1 MPAVRKTV
9 LAAIASV
16 AALAPHPAMAQSAL
30 ITIGTTEMIEFAPG
44 DLREINVYF
53 PEGYDAA
60 GTDTYPVLYL
70 IDGGLSQD
78 FLHITGTSQLGAIW
92 GRSQSVIV
100 VGIQTKDRRAELIGS
115 PGTAE
120 QRVAFPTAGHSAAFR
135 SFLRDKVKPYV
146 TAHYRTNGSD
156 GVIGESLA
164 GLFIVETWLREPGLF
179 GSYAAISPSIW
190 WQDGALSKEAATL
203 IGGGQAGHP
212 LYIAA
217 EDQGAEYNANF
228 DRLTAALG
236 KQSDWCYARRSDT
249 SHATIYHTVSPEALQ
264 FLFPPSQAPDPQF
277 GFEVQCSKK
286 S

>member
-1 MPAVRKTV
+1 MKAV
-9 LAAIASV
+9 LAAIVLAV
-16 AALAPHPAMAQSAL
+16 AASACPAMAQGTP
-30 ITIGTTEMIEFAPG
+30 ITIGTTDMLEFAPG
-44 DLREINVYF
+44 DVRQINVYL
-53 PEGYDAA
+53 PHGYATSGA
-60 GTDTYPVLYL
+60 SYPVLYL

-92 GRSQSVIV
+92 GRSQPVIV
-100 VGIQTKDRRAELIGS
+100 VGIETKDRRAELIGS

-120 QRVAFPTAGHSAAFR
+120 QRATYPTAGHAAAFR
-135 SFLRDKVKPYV
+135 KFLRDKVKPHIA
-146 TAHYRTNGSD
+146 AHYRTNGTD

-203 IGGGQAGHP
+203 IGTKQAGHP

-228 DRLTAALG
+228 DRLTAALENRG
-236 KQSDWCYARRSDT
+236 DWCYALRSDT
-249 SHATIYHTVSPEALQ
+249 THATIYHTVSPEALQ
-264 FLFPPSQAPDPQF
+264 FLFPPSETPDPQF